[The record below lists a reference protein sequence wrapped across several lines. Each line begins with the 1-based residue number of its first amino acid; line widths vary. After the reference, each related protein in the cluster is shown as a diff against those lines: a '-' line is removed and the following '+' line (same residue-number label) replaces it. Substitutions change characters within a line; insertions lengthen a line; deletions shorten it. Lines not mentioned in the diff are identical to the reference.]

1 MATLA
6 DPARASRVLEL
17 VGEALDLPP
26 GERPAFLQ
34 IRCGE
39 DATLR
44 REVESLL
51 HYQQTDTRFLEQP
64 AFVISP
70 EALRGTLQGELRPG
84 DVLGDCRL
92 ESLLGEGGMGEVYLA
107 RDTALGRPV
116 AVKLLKRHLGDEVSG
131 RRFRHERRVLAGLT
145 HPGIA
150 RLYGAAVS
158 PQGRGYLVME
168 YVEGERLDRYCDAHG
183 LGVAE
188 RLALFRQVCAAVGYA
203 HQNLVVHR
211 DLKPANVRVT
221 SAGEPKLLD
230 FGIAKLLETDP
241 VTDGGLPT
249 LTLGDAM
256 TPEYA
261 SPEQLRGEPITTAS
275 DVYSL
280 GVILYELLTGQ
291 RPYQLKSRR
300 PDEIARAICETEP
313 PRPSTVLRRQQ
324 AAGNRQQE
332 QTALV
337 ANRCSPVRLGTWQLP
352 SPLRLLPA
360 VLCLLPSDLG
370 DLDNIVAMAMRKEPT
385 RRYASV
391 AQFSEDLRRHCD
403 GLPVQ
408 ARRDTVGY
416 RTGKFVRRNKAGVA
430 AAVLVVLALVA
441 GLVATTLE
449 ARRADRR
456 FEDVHRLAKSI
467 LFELEPQIANLPGST
482 EARGTL
488 VRRAREYLD
497 GLSREA
503 GNNRD
508 LRRELAA
515 AYAKVGDVQG
525 NPNVSNLGDLKGA
538 LGSYRQAQELLQSL
552 VKADPRDAASRHALA
567 DNDER
572 LGDILWWTNQTAG
585 ALANYRLALAL
596 RRALLAEQPRSA
608 EYRKGYTSVLLS
620 LGDVAEWNSQTAE
633 ALADYRLALP
643 VLQTLARDAP
653 GDPEAQVN
661 VARCLSRVGVV
672 QKDAADYAAAAA
684 TFAQAQRIVEPLVR
698 QGPNDHSA
706 CLEQWFI
713 TYSECEALVNQKAL
727 GPALELAPRM
737 VGMIDALVRQD
748 PKNTQLQHNLADSH
762 AYYGEGLMQAG
773 RWQEAVGELQQSLDV
788 DSRLA
793 AQSPENGEYNH
804 SCGTAHLDLGR
815 AKLHLDQ
822 LAAAEADELAGQ
834 SLLEAAAARDPA
846 NPVPRREL
854 VKVFATRGEI
864 CGQRGQPAEARQ
876 WFERALDQ
884 LQTLQASKYTT
895 PDDAGDLAE
904 LHQKL
909 AASL

>member
-6 DPARASRVLEL
+6 DPVHAARVLAL

-26 GERPAFLQ
+26 GERMAFLQ
-34 IRCGE
+34 AHGGA
-39 DATLR
+39 DASLR
-44 REVESLL
+44 QEAASLL
-51 HYQQTDTRFLEQP
+51 RYQQTDSHFLEQP
-64 AFVISP
+64 AFMIDP
-70 EALRGTLQGELRPG
+70 EVWQGTLQGELRPG
-84 DVLGDCRL
+84 DVLGDCRV

-107 RDTALGRPV
+107 KDTILGRQV

-183 LGVAE
+183 LGVPA
-188 RLALFRQVCAAVGYA
+188 RLALFRQVCAAVSHA
-203 HQNLVVHR
+203 HQHLVIHR

-221 SAGEPKLLD
+221 PEGEPKLLD

-241 VTDGGLPT
+241 TTEAGLPT

-291 RPYQLKSRR
+291 RPYQLSSRR
-300 PDEIARAICETEP
+300 PDEIVRAICDTEP
-313 PRPSTVLRRQQ
+313 PRPSTVLGRQKTEDRRQKTGEQSSDGRRSPAQ
-324 AAGNRQQE
+324 AWTR
-332 QTALV
+332 
-337 ANRCSPVRLGTWQLP
+337 RLLAFASDLLP
-352 SPLRLLPA
+352 SA
-360 VLCLLPSDLG
+360 FCLLPSPWG
-370 DLDNIVAMAMRKEPT
+370 DLDNIVAMAMRKEPA

-408 ARRDTVGY
+408 ARRDTLGY
-416 RTGKFVRRNKAGVA
+416 RAGKFVRRNKVGVT

-525 NPNVSNLGDLKGA
+525 NPNVSNLGDLKGSLA
-538 LGSYRQAQELLQSL
+538 SYRRAQELLQSL
-552 VKADPRDAASRHALA
+552 VKADPRDAPSRHALA

-572 LGDILWWTNQTAG
+572 LGDILWWSDQTAG
-585 ALANYRLALAL
+585 ALANYRQSLTL
-596 RRALLAEQPRSA
+596 RRTLLAEEPRSV

-620 LGDVAEWNSQTAE
+620 LGDVAEWNSQTAD
-633 ALADYRLALP
+633 ALADYRLAFP

-653 GDPEAQVN
+653 GDTEAQVN
-661 VARCLSRVGVV
+661 VARCLSRIGVV
-672 QKDAADYAAAAA
+672 QKDATDYAAAAG
-684 TFAQAQRIVEPLVR
+684 TFAQAEQIIEPLVR
-698 QGPNDHSA
+698 QNPNDHSA
-706 CLEQWFI
+706 RLEQWFI
-713 TYSECEALVNQKAL
+713 AFSECEALVNQKAL
-727 GPALELAPRM
+727 DRALETAPRM
-737 VGMIDALVRQD
+737 VAMIDALVRQD
-748 PKNTQLQHNLADSH
+748 PKNTQLQHNLANSH
-762 AYYGEGLMQAG
+762 TYYGEGLIQAE
-773 RWQEAVGELQQSLDV
+773 RWQEAVGELQQALDL

-793 AQSPENGEYNH
+793 AQSPENGEYHH

-815 AKLHLDQ
+815 AKLHLNQ
-822 LAAAEADELAGQ
+822 LAAAETDEEVGQ
-834 SLLEAAAARDPA
+834 SLLEAAAKDLA

-854 VKVFATRGEI
+854 VKVFTTRGEI

-876 WFERALDQ
+876 WFQRALAALDA
-884 LQTLQASKYTT
+884 LTADKYTT
-895 PDDAGDLAE
+895 PDDVGDLAE
-904 LHQKL
+904 LRQKL
-909 AASL
+909 AALP